1 MAEDTKDTAGG
12 KGETLEKLSKRVTGL
27 ERELRLTKKYMRVVE
42 ARIGM
47 TRPELEAVRKAGK
60 ASVAVLILA
69 GAMAL
74 VGSIVYAGT
83 VAAPA
88 AGDRPYVV
96 APFGQ
101 LTENGYPAYV
111 DSDGNLKLGGTITVT
126 GGTVTKGTN
135 VAPVISGGT
144 ATGMTNV
151 TPVVSGGTF
160 TGCTNASPV
169 MSGTMA
175 AQAATF
181 ATTVSITGVATL
193 TAVPKTLAAP
203 QAVGTVAALLTNAPA
218 GMTADALWLK
228 ISYGTTNA
236 VIPMFV
242 IP

>member
-111 DSDGNLKLGGTITVT
+111 DSDGNLKLGGTITVS

-135 VAPVISGGT
+135 VTPVISGGT
-144 ATGMTNV
+144 ATGLTNVSQVASGGTYAGGTATAMTNV
-151 TPVVSGGTF
+151 RQVATSGTFAGGTF
-160 TGCTNASPV
+160 TGGTNVTPSIQLL
-169 MSGTMA
+169 GTNHVYQKIDILGTNYWM
-175 AQAATF
+175 
-181 ATTVSITGVATL
+181 
-193 TAVPKTLAAP
+193 LA
-203 QAVGTVAALLTNAPA
+203 
-218 GMTADALWLK
+218 
-228 ISYGTTNA
+228 Y
-236 VIPMFV
+236 
-242 IP
+242 